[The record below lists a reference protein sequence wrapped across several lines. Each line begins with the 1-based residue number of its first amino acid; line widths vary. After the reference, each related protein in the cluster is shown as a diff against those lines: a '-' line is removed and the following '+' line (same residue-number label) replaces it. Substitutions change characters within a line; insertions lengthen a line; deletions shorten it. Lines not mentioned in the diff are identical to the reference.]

1 MPVLYNQCLPYIPFI
16 FVGEVLECC
25 KLPSLCGDQQVDV
38 AAMTQNSKL
47 NQTFRKELPQNYFK
61 YLRKELPQNCFKYF
75 KKELPQNCFIYF
87 RKEFLQNCFKQ
98 KKNFLKIT
106 NRKRTT
112 SKLQIGKEL
121 PQKPNFLKK
130 RNFPKY
136 VQIFI
141 RT

>member
-1 MPVLYNQCLPYIPFI
+1 MIPVIPNDVSSFMFLPVLYNQCLPYVPFI

-47 NQTFRKELPQNYFK
+47 NQTFRKELPQNG
-61 YLRKELPQNCFKYF
+61 FKYF
-75 KKELPQNCFIYF
+75 KKELPQNCFKYF
-87 RKEFLQNCFKQ
+87 RKEFLQNCFEQ

-106 NRKRTT
+106 NRKRTS
-112 SKLQIGKEL
+112 SKS
-121 PQKPNFLKK
+121 NFLKK
-130 RNFPKY
+130 RNFPKF